1 MPTRSVNLTDAEQKA
16 ILSGTLPDSL
26 VSKVKTATK
35 PRSSRYSKS
44 KGMATQ
50 AEVAE
55 FVSELLDIPFN
66 NQDDQSEIKTR
77 SAGLSGTDLILTG
90 QAYKRFP
97 FDVEVKAVETLSVP
111 ATIAQAQSN
120 TAPNRHWL
128 IFWKKKAF
136 SKKVVIMDIQAF
148 EWLWKRS
155 NK

>member
-1 MPTRSVNLTDAEQKA
+1 MTRSINLNDAELKA
-16 ILSGTLPDSL
+16 IAGGVLPPS
-26 VSKVKTATK
+26 VVKKVQTATK
-35 PRSSRYSKS
+35 PRSSRYGKA
-44 KGMATQ
+44 KGMSTQ
-50 AEVAE
+50 TEVAE

-90 QAYKRFP
+90 QAFRRFP

-136 SKKVVIMDIQAF
+136 DRKVVIMDIKAF
-148 EWLWKRS
+148 EWLWKR
-155 NK
+155 